1 MIDNPPKA
9 VLITGASGSGKSL
22 SLEFLKQAC
31 PELSIFPKHTTRE
44 RRPDEQEGIHY
55 NYLTEDNFRK
65 LEENNAFLHIKKS
78 DYAQNLY
85 GISSDVL
92 DGLSSEGKIPCFTSH
107 GMDEAVDVK
116 QILGNYGLNTIVVYV
131 YTPEEKRVEHLLNS
145 AQKEKLLKR
154 YHADVGFKQVAYRS
168 MFDGCD
174 FVIFNGSDIKALEHR
189 IVSIGQWVVNPSSQ
203 NKPKKILN
211 GDLVRIKKDI
221 ESISTETASI
231 IGTSENNFVSHI
243 TDSILAEY
251 NVLRE
256 EIKQYHSDRTNYI
269 NFSVGLTIGLVVLI
283 SSKDITGSYRSIVL
297 ILSPFLYSILA
308 FLYIDKSFR
317 VIRIAD
323 YIENSLRPRLEQL
336 LNHTIFHWEN
346 YKRETEI
353 FPKWV
358 VKSLDRLRL
367 LIFIGPAIGALLA
380 WFIIYYTAAS
390 GYEHS
395 IGIAGS
401 LVILFALLLNQM
413 TQETTGAKRKDKN
426 IRKLKRH

>member
-1 MIDNPPKA
+1 M
-9 VLITGASGSGKSL
+9 
-22 SLEFLKQAC
+22 
-31 PELSIFPKHTTRE
+31 
-44 RRPDEQEGIHY
+44 
-55 NYLTEDNFRK
+55 
-65 LEENNAFLHIKKS
+65 
-78 DYAQNLY
+78 
-85 GISSDVL
+85 
-92 DGLSSEGKIPCFTSH
+92 
-107 GMDEAVDVK
+107 
-116 QILGNYGLNTIVVYV
+116 
-131 YTPEEKRVEHLLNS
+131 
-145 AQKEKLLKR
+145 
-154 YHADVGFKQVAYRS
+154 
-168 MFDGCD
+168 
-174 FVIFNGSDIKALEHR
+174 
-189 IVSIGQWVVNPSSQ
+189 
-203 NKPKKILN
+203 N
-211 GDLVRIKKDI
+211 GDLVKIKKDI
-221 ESISTETASI
+221 ESISTETASV
-231 IGTSENNFVSHI
+231 IGVSENNFVSHI

-283 SSKDITGSYRSIVL
+283 SSKDISGTYRSIVL
-297 ILSPFLYSILA
+297 ILSPFIYSILA

-358 VKSLDRLRL
+358 AKSLDRLRL

-380 WFIIYYTAAS
+380 WFVIYYTAAS

-401 LVILFALLLNQM
+401 LVILIALLLNRM
-413 TQETTGAKRKDKN
+413 TQETTGAKRKDKD